1 MKELRLRGIN
11 DMAAGQAYLPEFKAD
26 HNRRFARLPQNSFD
40 ARRPMREC
48 ENLDEIFTVQDERKV
63 SENLTLNHKRV
74 LYVLEDTVENR
85 RLRGHQV
92 HRARGRSRQADDS
105 PQRSRYLAPSSRERR
120 SADLAGSDR

>member
-1 MKELRLRGIN
+1 MS
-11 DMAAGQAYLPEFKAD
+11 
-26 HNRRFARLPQNSFD
+26 QNSFD

-85 RLRGHQV
+85 RPPGV
-92 HRARGRSRQADDS
+92 ASAASGTTST
-105 PQRSRYLAPSSRERR
+105 R
-120 SADLAGSDR
+120 SASAYRFVPG

>member
-63 SENLTLNHKRV
+63 SENLTLDHKRV
-74 LYVLEDTVENR
+74 LYVLEDTVEDR
-85 RLRGHQV
+85 RPPRPRGASGT
-92 HRARGRSRQADDS
+92 RTK
-105 PQRSRYLAPSSRERR
+105 
-120 SADLAGSDR
+120 SAS